1 MRRLTKTDVEAS
13 LKILNIMNVDEIAS
27 SFTIMFELQLNW
39 NDLHLTFN
47 FLKEDTRQNIISKD
61 LWTLFWTPNI
71 ICLNDKSEERDKEQ

>member
-47 FLKEDTRQNIISKD
+47 FLKEDTRQILFHKIYGISSGHQISYILITNMK
-61 LWTLFWTPNI
+61 
-71 ICLNDKSEERDKEQ
+71 